1 MGHTADEAIEL
12 TGAMVKFWEK
22 GIEEVKK
29 TSAWEKNDEQVSII
43 KALHLLF
50 KSGHNI
56 VKFYKYR
63 NDLGYGRANAKEILT
78 EMKNIVLLEIENS
91 KAMIPLCENDIR
103 IGYHSEAEGHKF
115 FPQKLRHRIRVLEK
129 LLKEEFSLVESRI
142 NSGLSPL
149 AFFDGEEDGVE
160 KYQVGRNGLESAEW
174 VTLSDKNSKFR
185 IAVGEYIEIEIKSDR
200 KEDFFF
206 TNEFELFFSDPTMI
220 IRNDGR
226 IAFHRDAHT
235 HQSLRYQRKEEEL
248 RKWQGENLSKGN
260 GTHVVARIK
269 ASDTRFVR
277 LPYRFMI
284 KAFDGSYWC
293 TDPLPFRALGKST
306 VSPADFGWII

>member
-1 MGHTADEAIEL
+1 
-12 TGAMVKFWEK
+12 
-22 GIEEVKK
+22 
-29 TSAWEKNDEQVSII
+29 
-43 KALHLLF
+43 
-50 KSGHNI
+50 
-56 VKFYKYR
+56 
-63 NDLGYGRANAKEILT
+63 
-78 EMKNIVLLEIENS
+78 
-91 KAMIPLCENDIR
+91 
-103 IGYHSEAEGHKF
+103 
-115 FPQKLRHRIRVLEK
+115 
-129 LLKEEFSLVESRI
+129 
-142 NSGLSPL
+142 
-149 AFFDGEEDGVE
+149 
-160 KYQVGRNGLESAEW
+160 
-174 VTLSDKNSKFR
+174 
-185 IAVGEYIEIEIKSDR
+185 
-200 KEDFFF
+200 
-206 TNEFELFFSDPTMI
+206 MI

-235 HQSLRYQRKEEEL
+235 HQSLRYHRKEEEL